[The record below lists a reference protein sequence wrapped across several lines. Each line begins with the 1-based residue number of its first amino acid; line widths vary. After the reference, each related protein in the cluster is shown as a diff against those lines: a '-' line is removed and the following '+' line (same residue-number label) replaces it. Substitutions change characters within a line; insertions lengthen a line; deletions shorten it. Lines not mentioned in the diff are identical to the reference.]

1 MQRATLSAMIA
12 VVLGVGFVLLRG
24 EGLDMVSVG
33 VLGGITLGSA
43 AALLSHSLVS
53 AAMQLQSEKA
63 LQFVLAGFGVKAV
76 GAIGPW
82 AVLAFWAPA
91 AGVADPASY
100 VLGYISAVLLVLGA
114 GVFDHLRLAAVVSH
128 QRARAGKEGGLTH
141 PVPTGSSAP
150 LESAS

>member
-1 MQRATLSAMIA
+1 MIA

-63 LQFVLAGFGVKAV
+63 LQFVLAGFGMKAV

-91 AGVADPASY
+91 AGVADPAS
-100 VLGYISAVLLVLGA
+100 
-114 GVFDHLRLAAVVSH
+114 
-128 QRARAGKEGGLTH
+128 
-141 PVPTGSSAP
+141 
-150 LESAS
+150 